1 MEKEMPETKRKTQR
15 GLAAGCLITA
25 VLLLLFAP
33 ADAFAAVAAP
43 DRIDIFDQYGLEE
56 GRGDNGDPWD
66 YKYGHAP
73 FLLTDGRTDITG
85 HVAKWNWY
93 GKPNCLAQGGCCL
106 FAHAHAIEWLEGRRL
121 GDGILRQLLGVC
133 VSPSNTYGHNYSG
146 CHHTGK
152 SYDAYTAYARTRG
165 IAASVT
171 NVSLGRDALRKG
183 FCDGNVYVAA
193 LPDGSHYICA
203 VDYVIADR
211 DGFIVED
218 DGADP
223 IPAGGAFYIQIV
235 DSCPY
240 ASSQSGNRFAGKMYE
255 LDPEGRLVLH
265 SGLYP
270 MYYGA
275 CYFVKTDVLTIR
287 SIMSK
292 KSDWP
297 GHLRK
302 ERTCKVSYDA
312 CGGILAPQAQ
322 AFPWGGEAEIT
333 EETPAR
339 FGYRFLGW
347 AGSAGAS
354 EAEYA
359 PGDSYTAYGD
369 VTLYAVWSPLRV
381 LNLPGGLRFAE
392 PEAFSGTAAECVVCP
407 DLLEAIGARAFA
419 GDGGPLQILIPESVG
434 SIDDTAFE
442 GRGVVEIWGR
452 AGSEAERFAAG
463 RSGFVFYPIGGE

>member
-1 MEKEMPETKRKTQR
+1 M
-15 GLAAGCLITA
+15 
-25 VLLLLFAP
+25 
-33 ADAFAAVAAP
+33 
-43 DRIDIFDQYGLEE
+43 
-56 GRGDNGDPWD
+56 
-66 YKYGHAP
+66 
-73 FLLTDGRTDITG
+73 
-85 HVAKWNWY
+85 AKWNWY

-218 DGADP
+218 DGTDP

-240 ASSQSGNRFAGKMYE
+240 ASSQSGNRFAGKMYD

-287 SIMSK
+287 SVMSK

-302 ERTCKVSYDA
+302 ERTCEVSYDA
-312 CGGILAPQAQ
+312 CGGILAPHAQ

-339 FGYRFLGW
+339 FGHRFLGW
-347 AGSAGAS
+347 AGSAGAA

-359 PGDSYTAYGD
+359 PGDSFAVYGE
-369 VTLYAVWSPLRV
+369 VTLYAVWAPLRV

-419 GDGGPLQILIPESVG
+419 GDGGPLQILIPESVA